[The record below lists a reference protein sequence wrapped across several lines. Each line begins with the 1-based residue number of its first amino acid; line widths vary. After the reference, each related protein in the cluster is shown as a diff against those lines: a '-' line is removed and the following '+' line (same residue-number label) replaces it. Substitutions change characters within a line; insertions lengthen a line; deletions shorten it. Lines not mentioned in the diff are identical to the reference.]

1 MMIRIPAL
9 LTPEQV
15 SRCTALL
22 ADANWIDGRA
32 TAGAQAGL
40 ARRNLQLSATTA
52 QAQQVGEIVLRA
64 LAASPRFVSAA
75 LPLKILPPM
84 FNRYS
89 QGMAFGPHIDN
100 AIHTSPW
107 RRAAT
112 GPTSPAP
119 CSRAS
124 LPTTPAGSW

>member
-1 MMIRIPAL
+1 MMIRSPGL

-22 ADANWIDGRA
+22 ADANWIDGHA
-32 TAGAQAGL
+32 TAGAPAGL
-40 ARRNLQLSATTA
+40 AKRNLQLPATTA

-89 QGMAFGPHIDN
+89 QGMAFGP
-100 AIHTSPW
+100 TSTMRSTSRPW
-107 RRAAT
+107 RRAAD
-112 GPTSPAP
+112 GAPSPSP
-119 CSRAS
+119 CS
-124 LPTTPAGSW
+124 